1 MSAGRCPGLGVQH
14 PMGSTPSKGRR
25 RCREAQMAL
34 SWFRADLSLRLSRDT
49 DAAKAYELAARTE
62 NEAKQASHGAVTTCW
77 RPDPALCRA

>member
-1 MSAGRCPGLGVQH
+1 
-14 PMGSTPSKGRR
+14 
-25 RCREAQMAL
+25 MAL